1 MNIQSLHPYYLQQMG
16 IEPWLLR
23 STAPKAC
30 VKLMVV
36 GVGLERENRLLM
48 NMLKSI
54 DLSPQ
59 DTCIFSADPAG
70 ALDGCLK
77 KIKEIAP
84 LVLFVMGDIATIDA
98 VKTHYPGIVL
108 IKTHH
113 PNDLIKHP
121 AGKKKAYHD
130 LLDAQQGLITC

>member
-23 STAPKAC
+23 PRAPQPC

-54 DLSPQ
+54 DLSTQ
-59 DTCIFSADPAG
+59 DACIFSVEPSG
-70 ALDGCLK
+70 SLDACLK

-84 LVLFVMGDIATIDA
+84 LVLFAMGDIATIDE
-98 VKTHYPGIVL
+98 VKTHYPRMLL
-108 IKTHH
+108 IKSH
-113 PNDLIKHP
+113 PLVNLISDP
-121 AGKKKAYHD
+121 VCKKKAYRD
-130 LLDAQQGLITC
+130 LLDAQQWLVAC